1 MTAVESALLA
11 LTAAAIHAEA
21 PTDPKL
27 SASDWMELFR
37 LADRH
42 KLLPLTADAAAPLP
56 SLRAAVQNG
65 LDWNKIL
72 SAVFTQVNSQM
83 IQEKSCVMRKD
94 DPLGMKR
101 QSIHIIFNRI
111 RQYIDAAANP
121 LDFPGADIIC
131 QCLFR
136 NAQIQHLFCGNHA
149 SKALNCFVK
158 SLIHAVTTRD

>member
-56 SLRAAVQNG
+56 SLRAAVQDG

-83 IQEKSCVMRKD
+83 IQENELLNLLTDLRAEGLAPLVLKGPILRALYPRPLLRPSVD
-94 DPLGMKR
+94 DDLFVPPDR
-101 QSIHIIFNRI
+101 V
-111 RQYIDAAANP
+111 
-121 LDFPGADIIC
+121 ADYHRAF
-131 QCLFR
+131 L
-136 NAQIQHLFCGNHA
+136 AQGLTA
-149 SKALNCFVK
+149 
-158 SLIHAVTTRD
+158 